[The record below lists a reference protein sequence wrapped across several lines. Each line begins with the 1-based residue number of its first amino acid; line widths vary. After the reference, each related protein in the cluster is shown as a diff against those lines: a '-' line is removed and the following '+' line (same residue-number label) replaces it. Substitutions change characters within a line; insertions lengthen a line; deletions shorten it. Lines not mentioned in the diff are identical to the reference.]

1 MAFLAALRRAG
12 AEAPR
17 ALRGAVVWIRPA
29 KGGPAGCRAGYRDIE
44 GQIEKSLG
52 RLEGARR

>member
-1 MAFLAALRRAG
+1 MAFLAVLRRAG
-12 AEAPR
+12 AAAPP

-29 KGGPAGCRAGYRDIE
+29 KGGPVGCRVGYQDIE

-52 RLEGARR
+52 WLEGARR